1 MVEAPKQILD
11 IKTADLKASAP
22 TFQEQSAA
30 LRLAAR
36 TLAEKLG
43 ELGTPWGD
51 DEQGS
56 QFADIYLPHVKQI
69 KKSTGILIDGLAS
82 IHLAMTDMADGHIE
96 NEALIAAMFARLK
109 PENGRDGGAHESSA
123 K

>member
-1 MVEAPKQILD
+1 VVEAPKQILD

-22 TFQEQSAA
+22 TFHEQSEA
-30 LRLAAR
+30 LRLAAKV
-36 TLAEKLG
+36 LAEKLG

-56 QFADIYLPHVKQI
+56 QFADVYLPHVKQI
-69 KKSTGILIDGLAS
+69 TQSTGILIDGLAS

-96 NEALIAAMFARLK
+96 NEALIAAMFSRIKA
-109 PENGRDGGAHESSA
+109 EGARDGGARDGSNQ
-123 K
+123 